1 MRVIAVGSPFGADR
15 VAWHAAEWLG
25 AELPDVEV
33 VCLDRPGSALI
44 PWLEESVVLLD
55 ALRAEGQPGQIR
67 RLDLAELADPGQINA
82 VHGFGVAQALALAQ
96 ALGELP
102 QRLLLLGIVIDAAT
116 PSPPELDGA
125 ALLAQLEA
133 WQRGAINPAI
143 K

>member
-1 MRVIAVGSPFGADR
+1 M
-15 VAWHAAEWLG
+15 
-25 AELPDVEV
+25 EV